1 MKGIVFNLFE
11 QVVVAEHGEAAW
23 DELLDAARLDGTYTS
38 LGSYADDEMMRLVGA
53 AATSFGL
60 EPNDVLRWFGRR
72 SMVLLAHSYPH
83 FFRPHRTTIPFVL
96 SVNSI
101 IHPEVR
107 KLYAGAQCP
116 IFDFEETADGTLLM
130 GYHSERRLCALA
142 HGFIEG
148 AGDYYG
154 EAVDVDHR
162 LCVQRGDSHCLMAI
176 RAFAPAAA

>member
-23 DELLDAARLDGTYTS
+23 DELLDTAGLDGTYTS
-38 LGSYADDEMMRLVGA
+38 LGSYADREMMGLVA
-53 AATSFGL
+53 AAAASFSL

-72 SMVLLAHSYPH
+72 SMALLAQSYPD
-83 FFRPHRTTIPFVL
+83 FFTPHRTTLPFVL

-116 IFDFEETADGTLLM
+116 NFDFEEAADGTLLM
-130 GYHSERRLCALA
+130 GYRSERQLCALA
-142 HGFIEG
+142 QGFIEG
-148 AGDYYG
+148 AGDYYR
-154 EAVDVDHR
+154 EAVEVDHR
-162 LCVQRGDSHCLMAI
+162 QCIQHGDPRCLLAI